1 MNCDNNRISNIEN
14 LLKTNPT
21 SISTNDLIY
30 YLKCNSNNN
39 ILDPDNLNNTK
50 EYLDKINISFS
61 YSNIFVN
68 TTNYG
73 SISQSII
80 GLLLTFYYFYPRFY
94 KIGFIGTLIGILCLS
109 NLYSKV
115 NSLYS
120 NLFSKIGMIY
130 IIVTLIIYFVFFI
143 LLNNLNHYI
152 LLFLSAVIAF
162 IIINYILRLVLTT
175 PSNKNKWNKYN
186 ATYNNKDPN
195 TYTEYN
201 ELLETACYQI
211 MKRYNMKLPSGN
223 MLYSYLTVFDI
234 KEPSKGTEVGN
245 FLVNFFGP
253 LISVGILYLLGGFL
267 SDLKIEKKIII
278 KGDDGKEIEKFE
290 NTGINLFPIVG
301 ISNNSKKYYTCQ
313 ANYILPKELNIGL
326 LIHEHIDEYKFDD
339 NLYMKVEKAL
349 MRISKEL
356 LLKYNPKFYK
366 STIFK
371 KLDPISETFKLLKEN
386 DIDYQELVN
395 TIDNNTI
402 KKSDLEKIKEFIE
415 SLDKFKSNNLKK
427 SNNPEKIKILKSIDN
442 IFSKKLNKTNYNY
455 FNEDIVEKLNP
466 EENKILEEI
475 GKILDKN
482 NISITEILKII
493 QEGKNNNLDYDE
505 RLDTLLTNKIKEF
518 INDQVIPYKD
528 KKEMLDLINHIS
540 NTLIVINEEDE
551 KYEDDHILARD
562 VLEAFDREISKE
574 HQKKIKEL
582 KILDSYI
589 DKFKENLKL
598 NKNLKQNENNRTLYG
613 YHYNIFGYNFLEDK
627 TRLFSNKFFSVIL
640 RLLSTWLLF
649 SKPVG
654 SSFLFSSYIST
665 SAYGYKKL
673 FNQLSGKSP
682 YFKIF
687 WKYFGMGL
695 DRSYFE
701 DKYNDVHNNTEVGYI
716 RSGKEFLK
724 FIFPFIF
731 LMIIF
736 NMFNSSCFGF
746 TFSPSWNNLIIQ
758 FVFIANIIGNII
770 VFKNPNLGI
779 RYLGVSNIAFWLILI
794 ALIIMIFIILLI
806 VNLGKINSS

>member
-1 MNCDNNRISNIEN
+1 MNCDNNRISNIET
-14 LLKTNPT
+14 LLKTNPI
-21 SISTNDLIY
+21 SISNNDLIY
-30 YLKCNSNNN
+30 YLKCNSNNS

-130 IIVTLIIYFVFFI
+130 IIVTFIIYFVFFI

-162 IIINYILRLVLTT
+162 LIINYILRLVLTT

-253 LISVGILYLLGGFL
+253 LISIGILYFLGGFL
-267 SDLKIEKKIII
+267 SELKIENKIII
-278 KGDDGKEIEKFE
+278 KRDDGKEIEKFE

-301 ISNNSKKYYTCQ
+301 INNSSKKYYTCQ

-326 LIHEHIDEYKFDD
+326 LIHEHIDKYKFDD
-339 NLYMKVEKAL
+339 KLYMKVEKAL

-366 STIFK
+366 SSIFK
-371 KLDPISETFKLLKEN
+371 KLDPVSETYKLLEEN
-386 DIDYQELVN
+386 EIEYQELMT
-395 TIDNNTI
+395 TINNKTI
-402 KKSDLEKIKEFIE
+402 NKSDYDKIKEFI
-415 SLDKFKSNNLKK
+415 LDKFKTNNPEK
-427 SNNPEKIKILKSIDN
+427 SNNPEKNNREKNKILKSIDN
-442 IFSKKLNKTNYNY
+442 IFSKKLNKNNYNY
-455 FNEDIVEKLNP
+455 FNEEIVEKLNP
-466 EENKILEEI
+466 EENKILEAIE
-475 GKILDKN
+475 KILDKN

-493 QEGKNNNLDYDE
+493 HEGKNNNLDYDE
-505 RLDTLLTNKIKEF
+505 RLDTLLANKIKEF

-528 KKEMLDLINHIS
+528 KKEMLDLIDHIS
-540 NTLIVINEEDE
+540 NTLKVINEKDE
-551 KYEDDHILARD
+551 KSEDDHILARD
-562 VLEAFDREISKE
+562 VLEMFDREISKE
-574 HQKKIKEL
+574 HQKKLKEL
-582 KILDSYI
+582 KILDDYI
-589 DKFKENLKL
+589 DKFKNNLEIKD
-598 NKNLKQNENNRTLYG
+598 QTLFG
-613 YHYNIFGYNFLEDK
+613 YHYNIFGYNFFGDK
-627 TRLFSNKFFSVIL
+627 IRLLSNKFFSIIL

-649 SKPVG
+649 SKPIG
-654 SSFLFSSYIST
+654 SSWLFSSYIST

-673 FNQLSGKSP
+673 FNELSGKSP

-701 DKYNDVHNNTEVGYI
+701 EKYISVRNNTETGI
-716 RSGKEFLK
+716 ARRGKEFLK

-736 NMFNSSCFGF
+736 NMFNSICFGF
-746 TFSPSWNNLIIQ
+746 TIAPSWNNLIIQ
-758 FVFIANIIGNII
+758 FVFIVNIIVNII
-770 VFKNPNLGI
+770 VFKQKSDSNEGT
-779 RYLGVSNIAFWLILI
+779 RYLGLLNLLFWTILLL
-794 ALIIMIFIILLI
+794 LIIFIVIII
-806 VNLGKINSS
+806 VIVTFSKINS